1 MARQGPAGQTEGK
14 EGIVLA
20 MQTRASPGERYW
32 KKIRIVSQKGKES
45 GMNYLERRGT
55 KLTQWHNDIVV

>member
-20 MQTRASPGERYW
+20 MQTRASPGENTGVLSGLAERGL
-32 KKIRIVSQKGKES
+32 GKP
-45 GMNYLERRGT
+45 MHRWN
-55 KLTQWHNDIVV
+55 